1 MNKGKLIVIEGAS
14 DGIGKTTQ
22 YNLLKEK
29 LILEGNNITS
39 HHFPSYNTY
48 QGKAV
53 EEYLKGNFGSPKDL
67 SPYFINSLY
76 ANDRA
81 ITWYSFLKE
90 SFEKGDIIL
99 LDRYTT
105 SSLIYQSALIEDEE
119 EKKDFID
126 YVIDFEYNKLGIKKP
141 DKVIFL
147 SASFELI
154 NEMMRKRKLEEGEAV
169 EGDIHENNLEFLKK
183 VYESAIFVAKYLN
196 WDIVD
201 CSDGDKMKSPEEI
214 HEEIMKLVL

>member
-1 MNKGKLIVIEGAS
+1 MKKGRLIVIEGAS

-29 LILEGNNITS
+29 LISEGNNITS
-39 HHFPSYNTY
+39 HHFPSYDTY
-48 QGKAV
+48 QGKPV
-53 EEYLKGNFGSPKDL
+53 EEYLKGNFGSPDKL

-76 ANDRA
+76 AIDRA
-81 ITWYSFLKE
+81 ITWHTSLKE

-105 SSLIYQSALIEDEE
+105 SSLIYQSALIESEE
-119 EKKDFID
+119 EKKRFID

-141 DKVIFL
+141 DSVIFL
-147 SASFELI
+147 SAPLEVV
-154 NEMMRKRKLEEGEAV
+154 NEMRRKRKLEEGEAV

-196 WDIVD
+196 WDIID
-201 CSDGDKMKSPEEI
+201 CSDGDKMKSPKEI
-214 HEEIMKLVL
+214 HEEITKLIL

>member
-1 MNKGKLIVIEGAS
+1 MEENSVIRPELEN
-14 DGIGKTTQ
+14 IQ
-22 YNLLKEK
+22 EEK
-29 LILEGNNITS
+29 LENSLRPQT
-39 HHFPSYNTY
+39 F
-48 QGKAV
+48 
-53 EEYLKGNFGSPKDL
+53 EEYLGQNKV
-67 SPYFINSLY
+67 
-76 ANDRA
+76 
-81 ITWYSFLKE
+81 KE

-119 EKKDFID
+119 EKKNFID
-126 YVIDFEYNKLGIKKP
+126 FVIDFEYNKLGIKKP

-154 NEMMRKRKLEEGEAV
+154 NEMRRKRKDEEGEAV

>member
-1 MNKGKLIVIEGAS
+1 MKKGKLIVIEGAS

-29 LILEGNNITS
+29 LISEDSHITS
-39 HHFPSYNTY
+39 HHFPSYDTY
-48 QGKAV
+48 QGKPV

-76 ANDRA
+76 AIDRA
-81 ITWYSFLKE
+81 ITWHTSLKE

-119 EKKDFID
+119 EKKKFID
-126 YVIDFEYNKLGIKKP
+126 YVIDFEYEKLGIKKP
-141 DKVIFL
+141 DSVIFL
-147 SASFELI
+147 SATFEVV
-154 NEMMRKRKLEEGEAV
+154 NEMRRKRKLEKGEAV

-183 VYESAIFVAKYLN
+183 VYDSAIFVAKYLN
-196 WDIVD
+196 WDIID
-201 CSDGDKMKSPEEI
+201 CSDGNKMKSPEEI
-214 HEEIMKLVL
+214 HEEIMKLIL